1 MDKTSRRSG
10 QQSEAWNSRVGT
22 WTGQVEQS
30 PAFLQVR
37 QALLDMADPRSGDR
51 CVDLGAGSGFV
62 ALRLAPQVASVLAV
76 DIAADML
83 ASLQEQAQQLDISNV
98 TVHTCDMT
106 QLRLAPGSVDLVV
119 SSYALHSLTHQE
131 KRRLL
136 REIHLALTP
145 GGQLVVADMMLGRGL
160 SPRDREIFLDK
171 ARRLARRGPAGLWR
185 LARNAV
191 QLGLGIGENRPA
203 TPGWWSTALTE
214 AGFSDVRFNDV
225 VAEAGVI
232 AGRKPE

>member
-10 QQSEAWNSRVGT
+10 QQSDAWNSRVGS

-37 QALLDMADPRSGDR
+37 QALLEMADPRADDR

-76 DIAADML
+76 DVAVEML
-83 ASLQEQAQQLDISNV
+83 ASLQEQAQRLDIANV
-98 TVHTCDMT
+98 TVQICDMT
-106 QLRLAPGSVDLVV
+106 QLRLTPASVDLVV

-136 REIHLALTP
+136 REIHLALKP
-145 GGQLVVADMMLGRGL
+145 GGRLVVADMMLGRGF
-160 SPRDREIFLDK
+160 SPRDREIVLDK

-185 LARNAV
+185 LVRNAV
-191 QLGLGIGENRPA
+191 QLTLGVGENRPA
-203 TPGWWSTALTE
+203 TPGWWSTALAE
-214 AGFSDVRFNDV
+214 AGFTDVRFHDV